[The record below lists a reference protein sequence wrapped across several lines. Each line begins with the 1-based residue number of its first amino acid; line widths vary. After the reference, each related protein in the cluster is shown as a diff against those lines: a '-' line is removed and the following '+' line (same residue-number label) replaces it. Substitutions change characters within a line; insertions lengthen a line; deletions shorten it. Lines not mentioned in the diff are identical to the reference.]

1 MLCEGRREAR
11 ANTEEKERKVGEVE
25 TNLRQRERE
34 RQVRQ
39 GGGGRREVA
48 ADRPTR
54 YRMQFVGR
62 RSVGRCIGP
71 CHGELG
77 SILVWL
83 KMGKPFG

>member
-25 TNLRQRERE
+25 TNLRQRER
-34 RQVRQ
+34 QVRQ
-39 GGGGRREVA
+39 GEGEEGKSP
-48 ADRPTR
+48 PTDPPATECSS
-54 YRMQFVGR
+54 
-62 RSVGRCIGP
+62 SVGRCIGP